1 MFWKP
6 SAILKPH
13 DTVQWPN
20 SRAIVYY
27 HLASFG
33 DLSLFGWNFYVD
45 SMPLVILYYD
55 YFLLFKEEIEFFWGS
70 KLSWTAGLFLS
81 TRYLAL
87 FGHLPVIF
95 QALHPSSFNPKVCQ
109 PFKNYIV
116 ISNRIVAFIDVQSYT
131 WFLLPVTLNCR
142 VAATI

>member
-1 MFWKP
+1 MIRFNDLTAERLSTIIW
-6 SAILKPH
+6 
-13 DTVQWPN
+13 
-20 SRAIVYY
+20 
-27 HLASFG
+27 LASVTC
-33 DLSLFGWNFYVD
+33 LFSD
-45 SMPLVILYYD
+45 EISMLILCPPVILYYD

-131 WFLLPVTLNCR
+131 WFLLPATLNCR
-142 VAATI
+142 VAATT